1 MTDILK
7 LLRIFPPRPRASECT
22 VLMPEYLEIFILF
35 GVGAVASAINV
46 MAGGGSSLT
55 LPALIFLGLDGAAA
69 NGTNRV
75 GILIQ
80 SVIATLSY
88 RKEKVSE
95 IEKSLKLAALTI
107 PGAVIGALVA
117 VNISNEWFDRILGI
131 VMIGVIITML
141 VPQSKRGGEAL
152 KERKTWLV
160 YPAML
165 AVGFYGGFIQVG
177 VGFLIMAAL
186 YHIMRMNLVYVN
198 MHKMFISM
206 IFTIPALI
214 IFVWTGNVDWA
225 LGLSLAAGNGVGGW
239 WAARYSVKGGEKVIR
254 YVMIVAIFIIAL
266 KLLGII

>member
-1 MTDILK
+1 
-7 LLRIFPPRPRASECT
+7 
-22 VLMPEYLEIFILF
+22 MPEYLEILILF

-55 LPALIFLGLDGAAA
+55 LPALIFIGLDGAAA

-80 SVIATLSY
+80 SILATLSY
-88 RKEKVSE
+88 RNEKVSA

-107 PGAVIGALVA
+107 PGAVLGALVA

-141 VPQSKRGGEAL
+141 VPQSKHGGKAL
-152 KERKTWLV
+152 TERKTWLV

-186 YHIMRMNLVYVN
+186 YHLMRMNLVYVN

-214 IFVWTGNVDWA
+214 IFIWTDNVDWP

-239 WAARYSVKGGEKVIR
+239 CAARYSVKGGERVIR
-254 YVMIVAIFIIAL
+254 YVMVVAIFIIAL